1 MRYLFEA
8 YVLDLKRRELQRGDT
23 VLSIEP
29 QVFDLLAYLIQHRD
43 RVVCRDDLLTHVWQG
58 RSISDSTFTSR
69 INSARGAISDSG
81 EDQRLIRTIPRKGYR
96 FVGSVREQQT
106 GMELARGVTSS
117 TTEVAFAAILT
128 PQAGDPVIER
138 SKSEMAPLASQPF
151 HVISLGAAVMLYAAA
166 TVAAVA
172 VTSLFFLWPGT
183 DASRIRTPPST
194 PQRFQAAIVP
204 LVTDEVRRTLAR
216 YPDRPDIKALAIARD
231 GWAIADGAPDIE
243 TASKEALRQC
253 AARAKTVCRVYARG
267 TDVVWPREALPL
279 PALSDLRSEPL
290 TVPLNVDDIPTL
302 NSGARREIAQG
313 HVNAPDHKAL
323 ALTTRGWFWVNDL
336 PTISEPARLAVERC
350 TEMTQ
355 RPCLLLAVDGFLTIQ
370 IPKSRQVTRIFLPSI
385 EAEIS
390 TEDKERIGRIYQG
403 HEWRALARGKK
414 GTWHAVAGAPSEAAA
429 IEDALRSCSQADNV
443 CQLYAIG
450 NFRVAE
456 Q

>member
-43 RVVCRDDLLTHVWQG
+43 RVVSRDDLLTHVWEG

-106 GMELARGVTSS
+106 GMEVARGVPSS
-117 TTEVAFAAILT
+117 TTEVALAAILT

-138 SKSEMAPLASQPF
+138 AKSEMAPLASQPF
-151 HVISLGAAVMLYAAA
+151 HVIRLRAAVMLSAAA
-166 TVAAVA
+166 AVAAVA

-183 DASRIRTPPST
+183 DASRTRTPPL
-194 PQRFQAAIVP
+194 QFQAAIVP
-204 LVTDEVRRTLAR
+204 LVTDEQRRTLAL
-216 YPDRPDIKALAIARD
+216 YPARPDIKALAIAGD
-231 GWAIADGAPDIE
+231 GWAVADGAPDIE

-253 AARAKTVCRVYARG
+253 AAKAKRVCRLYAVG
-267 TDVVWPREALPL
+267 TNVVWPREALPL

-302 NSGARREIAQG
+302 TSSGRRELTQG
-313 HVNAPDHKAL
+313 HINAPDHKAL
-323 ALTTRGWFWVNDL
+323 ALTTRGYWGVYDQ
-336 PTISEPARLAVERC
+336 PTISEAARLAVERC
-350 TEMTQ
+350 TEFHQ
-355 RPCLLLAVDGFLTIQ
+355 SACLLLAVDGFLTIQ
-370 IPKSRQVTRIFLPSI
+370 IPKSRQVTRIFLPSV
-385 EAEIS
+385 EAEFS

-429 IEDALRSCSQADNV
+429 IEGALRSCSQADNV

-456 Q
+456 E